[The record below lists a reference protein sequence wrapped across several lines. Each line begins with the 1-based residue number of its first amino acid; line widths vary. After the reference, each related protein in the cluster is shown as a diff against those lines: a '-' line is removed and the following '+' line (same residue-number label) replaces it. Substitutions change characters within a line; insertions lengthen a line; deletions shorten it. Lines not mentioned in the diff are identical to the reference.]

1 MNCNSDL
8 VKCFV
13 NSTEPANPI
22 AESPAATIPKLK
34 SFDQGAVIIRN
45 SEKPTIL
52 LIKRSLIRVSPRKM
66 GARSITH
73 RGNLNSN
80 AIT

>member
-1 MNCNSDL
+1 M

-34 SFDQGAVIIRN
+34 SFDQGAVIIRTP
-45 SEKPTIL
+45 EKPTIPV
-52 LIKRSLIRVSPRKM
+52 IKRSFVRVPQEIWEIEVLPTEEM
-66 GARSITH
+66 
-73 RGNLNSN
+73 
-80 AIT
+80 

>member
-1 MNCNSDL
+1 MDKS
-8 VKCFV
+8 FV
-13 NSTEPANPI
+13 SSTELENPI
-22 AESPAATIPKLK
+22 AESPAATNQTPKF
-34 SFDQGAVIIRN
+34 FDKGTVIIRN

-52 LIKRSLIRVSPRKM
+52 VIKRSLIRVSPRKM